1 MLWQADVN
9 LNTQVQVQ
17 RLLVWFCKSDL
28 PVSAALR
35 CCPHT
40 LLSARTNEL
49 CCSSVGSLQRAELV
63 SYERWH
69 RCPLALDLKQ
79 DKFDSTAA
87 SQQSPE
93 TVNSL
98 SPQAESHMGTA
109 EALHGVSSP
118 QVSKATTRNVTSGS
132 GLSPENC
139 SPVSVSCGKDLYR
152 CLGDSPL
159 ALPSSGLGSGKVTRV
174 QILQY
179 TGGKGQENDTSE
191 SGLKNEVYHILQ

>member
-1 MLWQADVN
+1 MLWQSDVN

-28 PVSAALR
+28 PVSAALH

-49 CCSSVGSLQRAELV
+49 CCSSAGSLQRAELV

-93 TVNSL
+93 AVNSL
-98 SPQAESHMGTA
+98 SPQAESHMGTV

-118 QVSKATTRNVTSGS
+118 QLSKATTRNVTSGS

-139 SPVSVSCGKDLYR
+139 SPVCMSCCKDLYR

-159 ALPSSGLGSGKVTRV
+159 ALPSSGMASGEVTRA
-174 QILQY
+174 QTLPY
-179 TGGKGQENDTSE
+179 TGCEGQGNDTSE
-191 SGLKNEVYHILQ
+191 FGLSNEV